1 MHEPLP
7 ANAKSLLHNLDRVY
21 LRLSVTSRCN
31 LRCRYC
37 MPAEGV
43 HLKPQAMIA
52 SDDELLELVTLFN
65 EVRPTYKVRLT
76 GGEPTLR
83 KGLPTIAAGLRRM
96 LPQAKLC
103 LTTNGIMLPAMA
115 DELKAAGLDSINFS
129 LDTLNAGEF
138 KRIARRDRMS
148 DTLLGLESALL
159 TGFREVKINGVL
171 VRSVN
176 HASLPDLVD
185 LAAAYGVEI
194 RFIELMPLG
203 EGRRMFAEEFYSA
216 GEALERLL
224 QVYEYLGPL
233 PGGATSERHRL
244 RRNGREVTVGFIRTM
259 SAPFCDSCDR
269 MRIDAYGRL
278 FTCLRSVMGMNLL
291 PSLRAGKRDE
301 IRAKI
306 LWTMSRKAVPEG
318 EWPEVRSMVKIGG

>member
-1 MHEPLP
+1 MHEPRP
-7 ANAKSLLHNLDRVY
+7 VNAKSLLHNLDRVY

-31 LRCRYC
+31 LRCHYC

-43 HLKPQAMIA
+43 RLKPQSMIA
-52 SDDELLELVTLFN
+52 SDDELLDLVTLFN
-65 EVRPTYKVRLT
+65 EVRPTFKVRLT

-83 KGLPTIAAGLRRM
+83 KSLPAITAGLRRQ
-96 LPQAKLC
+96 LPEAKLC
-103 LTTNGIMLPAMA
+103 LTTNGILLPTMA

-129 LDTLNAGEF
+129 LDTLDGDTFAGL
-138 KRIARRDRMS
+138 ARRDRLG
-148 DTLLGLESALL
+148 DTLLGLEAALL

-171 VRSVN
+171 VRSGN
-176 HASLPDLVD
+176 FDSLPDLVD
-185 LAAAYGVEI
+185 LAAAHGVEI

-203 EGRRMFAEEFYSA
+203 EGRRMYSGEYYSA

-224 QVYEYLGPL
+224 RVYEYLGPL

-244 RRNGREVTVGFIRTM
+244 RRDGREVTVGFIRTM
-259 SAPFCDSCDR
+259 SAPFCDTCDR

-291 PSLRAGKRDE
+291 PSLRAGKREEVRD
-301 IRAKI
+301 KI
-306 LWTMSRKAVPEG
+306 LWTMGRKVVPEG